1 MMKLTILIGSI
12 VVFAGI
18 CIFIAMKKL
27 LEVCEPNEALVFA
40 GRRKVR
46 DGRTLG
52 YQLIKGGRR
61 LRIPLFEQVY
71 RMDLTNIPIPLSIRN
86 AYSKGGIP
94 LNIDAVANVKIA
106 SNEPIIDNAIERL
119 LGKSRKEVMTLAKET
134 LEGNLRGVLATLTP
148 EQVNED
154 KTAFQ
159 KSLVEEAEQDLER
172 LGLKLDTLNIQNIS
186 DEKSYLDS
194 IGRKQAAEIR
204 KQALIAEAQS
214 QSESAIKSAENE
226 REIAMAQIQASTET
240 AKAEADRRI
249 VDATT
254 RRKAVIAEQEAEIA
268 ALIAKATAEVEVQK
282 ARIEQTRRRLAA
294 DVVAPAQAQMQ
305 SEIADAAGKAAKIV
319 EDGQATA
326 NALRAVTTTW
336 KQAGD
341 NARDIF
347 LMQKMDVLMKHTLQT
362 IQSLEVNQLTL
373 LPSTDGGSQQGD
385 GTSPSSR
392 TANLVST
399 SEQLKA
405 ALGIDVPG
413 FLQDW
418 MKQKT
423 PPQDDL
429 AGKIKDAL
437 GVDVST
443 FLNEM
448 IQNQNTEKN
457 GDGSHSSPRASTQA
471 ETGEYTSFDDDEK

>member
-1 MMKLTILIGSI
+1 MLKLALLIGGI
-12 VVFAGI
+12 VAFAGL
-18 CIFIAMKKL
+18 CIAVAINKF

-40 GRRKVR
+40 GRGRKVG
-46 DGRTLG
+46 GRMVG
-52 YQLIKGGRR
+52 YQLVKGGRR
-61 LRIPLFEQVY
+61 LRIPLFERVY

-119 LGKSRKEVMTLAKET
+119 LGKSRSEVMSIAKET

-159 KSLVEEAEQDLER
+159 KNLVEEAEQDLER

-186 DEKSYLDS
+186 DEKGYLDS

-204 KQALIAEAQS
+204 KQALIAEATS

-226 REIAMAQIQASTET
+226 REISMAQIQAQTET

-249 VDATT
+249 IDATT
-254 RRKAVIAEQEAEIA
+254 RRTAVVAEQEADIA

-305 SEIADAAGKAAKIV
+305 SNIAEAAGQAAKIV

-326 NALRAVTTTW
+326 NALRAVTATW

-362 IQSLEVNQLTL
+362 IQSLQVNQLTL
-373 LPSTDGGSQQGD
+373 LPATGNHGSVPGGS
-385 GTSPSSR
+385 SPSAR
-392 TANLVST
+392 TASLVST

-405 ALGIDVPG
+405 ALGIDVPK
-413 FLQDW
+413 FLQDIMAQQSSKSSGW
-418 MKQKT
+418 EE
-423 PPQDDL
+423 
-429 AGKIKDAL
+429 KIKETVGAEGLAFFEELLAEATARSSATKDAKR
-437 GVDVST
+437 T
-443 FLNEM
+443 
-448 IQNQNTEKN
+448 
-457 GDGSHSSPRASTQA
+457 TQPHA
-471 ETGEYTSFDDDEK
+471 AVEPKEYEGE